1 MGTEDTMGPR
11 SPPPPGAGRETIW
24 ALPPRVVEGI
34 GRGRSAQGN
43 PPRKMSKVDDAIGVC
58 RRSAE
63 MRPETADDHN
73 ALGIA
78 LKELGK
84 LDQALAAYRR
94 ALEIEPGH
102 AGAHN
107 NLGHVLQKLGRFEAA
122 VAAHRRAIAIR
133 PRFAKAHSFLG
144 LALSAL
150 GRPGAAIDAHRRA
163 AAIKPDYARAHYNL
177 GKLLLEQGD
186 PAAAVRVCDAYLE
199 AHPGHIRV
207 LAFKAVAL
215 DEMGERESAR
225 ALVDF
230 DRFIRATR
238 PAAPAGFRGM
248 ADFNAAL
255 AGYVRRH
262 PTLVYAPT
270 SRATRLGKHTAELLG
285 GPKGPAAALEG
296 MIRSAVEDYMESLP
310 AQSSHPFIATRPRR
324 WGLTAWAVVL
334 ETQGYQTAHIHPDGW
349 LSGVYYVKIPTAI
362 GTPGQGQAGWI
373 EFGRPRA
380 HYHCTREPE
389 VKAFHPEEGLMMVFP
404 SYFYHR
410 TIPFEAAEQ
419 RISIA
424 FDVLPEA

>member
-1 MGTEDTMGPR
+1 
-11 SPPPPGAGRETIW
+11 
-24 ALPPRVVEGI
+24 
-34 GRGRSAQGN
+34 
-43 PPRKMSKVDDAIGVC
+43 MSKVDDAIGVC

-63 MRPETADDHN
+63 MRPETADDHD
-73 ALGIA
+73 ALGTA

-84 LDQALAAYRR
+84 LDEALAAYRR

-122 VAAHRRAIAIR
+122 AAAHRRAIAIR

-150 GRPGAAIDAHRRA
+150 GRPGAAIEAHRRA

-215 DEMGERESAR
+215 DEMGERDSAR
-225 ALVDF
+225 TLVDF

-255 AGYVRRH
+255 AGHVRRH

-270 SRATRLGKHTAELLG
+270 SRATRSGKHTAELLG
-285 GPKGPAAALEG
+285 RPKGPAAALEG

-310 AQSSHPFIATRPRR
+310 AQSSHPFIATRPKR

-334 ETQGYQTAHIHPDGW
+334 GTQGYQTAHIHPDGW
-349 LSGVYYVKIPTAI
+349 LSGVYYVKIPAAI
-362 GTPGQGQAGWI
+362 GTPGGPPGGVPPTTYAGGAPATPGGPPGGVPPTTYAGGAPATPGQGQAGWI

-389 VKAFHPEEGLMMVFP
+389 VEAFRPEEGLMMVFP